1 MPRAHA
7 NRIEIEYESIG
18 DPEDPPLLL
27 VMGLG
32 AQMILWP
39 DEFCEAL
46 ADRGHHVVRFD
57 NRDAGLSTRLDPA
70 GLPDVM
76 GALGA
81 VAQGRPVDAPYRLSD
96 MAADAAGLL
105 DALDLPSAHVVGAS
119 MGGMIA
125 QTLAIEHPARVRTL
139 TSIMSTTGDPSL
151 PQAKPEAMAVL
162 LTPPPTERAAAIEH
176 GVHLW
181 RTIGSPGF
189 AFDEAEVRAMA
200 ARTFDRGPSPAGT
213 ARQLVA
219 ILASGSR
226 RDALAAVRAPTL
238 VIHGAAD
245 PLIPVEAGRATAA
258 AVPGAELLEIE
269 GMGHDL
275 PRALWPTLV
284 DAIAKHA
291 ARV

>member
-1 MPRAHA
+1 MPRARA

-57 NRDAGLSTRLDPA
+57 NRDVGLSTKLDPA

-81 VAQGRPVDAPYRLSD
+81 VAQGRPVDAPYRLAD

-125 QTLAIEHPARVRTL
+125 QTLAYRHPARVKSL
-139 TSIMSTTGDPSL
+139 VSIMSSTGSPSV
-151 PQAKPEAMAVL
+151 PPAKPEVVGRLMM
-162 LTPPPTERAAAIEH
+162 PPPGNRQAAIDQSVET
-176 GVHLW
+176 W
-181 RTIGSPGF
+181 K
-189 AFDEAEVRAMA
+189 
-200 ARTFDRGPSPAGT
+200 
-213 ARQLVA
+213 
-219 ILASGSR
+219 
-226 RDALAAVRAPTL
+226 
-238 VIHGAAD
+238 VIK
-245 PLIPVEAGRATAA
+245 IGRASCR
-258 AVPGAELLEIE
+258 E
-269 GMGHDL
+269 
-275 PRALWPTLV
+275 
-284 DAIAKHA
+284 
-291 ARV
+291 RVS